1 MQSQGMR
8 SSLCDCCK
16 LCWLG
21 SVTCV
26 VVATTQPL
34 ETANLPQARGPA
46 YPLRPGSL
54 YIGLWARTD
63 TFGPDAFHWGLYH
76 HFWNSQ
82 GQTRQTQGRK
92 YHIRNYNN
100 YWIQDFGTTASAM
113 NSLLLVCFIRIA
125 DIPAD
130 QDANLLTL
138 LSGLPF
144 NTPGITCRIWVF
156 NAIEALI
163 MHRFM
168 RPTNLQAL
176 EQEAWTFGQAFFNAT
191 VNNQQPRPVVD
202 SRLCY
207 LLPWSNLVS
216 SLTRNIYKA

>member
-1 MQSQGMR
+1 MQSQGMC

-26 VVATTQPL
+26 VAATTQPL
-34 ETANLPQARGPA
+34 ETAYLPRGPA

-100 YWIQDFGTTASAM
+100 YWIQDFGTTSSAM
-113 NSLLLVCFIRIA
+113 NSLLWFV
-125 DIPAD
+125 
-130 QDANLLTL
+130 
-138 LSGLPF
+138 LSGSQTFLQIRMQTCLHFYLAFPSIHRASLVESGSS
-144 NTPGITCRIWVF
+144 TPLKLSLCTDLWGRQIFKPWSRKRGLL
-156 NAIEALI
+156 ARRSS
-163 MHRFM
+163 M
-168 RPTNLQAL
+168 LQ
-176 EQEAWTFGQAFFNAT
+176 WTI
-191 VNNQQPRPVVD
+191 
-202 SRLCY
+202 
-207 LLPWSNLVS
+207 SNLVPLS
-216 SLTRNIYKA
+216 TRGSATFCRDPIR